1 MQHLYEV
8 VETSFKYPI
17 KIWNHQFNRSKVMK
31 PHWHDEIEL
40 IYCNQGSFELSV
52 NGEKKFVNTKQ
63 LVLIN
68 SNSIHRLRF
77 LEDQTKIITLLLSTL
92 TA

>member
-17 KIWNHQFNRSKVMK
+17 KICNHQFNRSKVMM

-40 IYCNQGSFELSV
+40 IYCNQGSFEL
-52 NGEKKFVNTKQ
+52 
-63 LVLIN
+63 
-68 SNSIHRLRF
+68 
-77 LEDQTKIITLLLSTL
+77 
-92 TA
+92 

>member
-40 IYCNQGSFELSV
+40 IYCNQGSLDRKSV
-52 NGEKKFVNTKQ
+52 V
-63 LVLIN
+63 
-68 SNSIHRLRF
+68 
-77 LEDQTKIITLLLSTL
+77 
-92 TA
+92 

>member
-1 MQHLYEV
+1 
-8 VETSFKYPI
+8 
-17 KIWNHQFNRSKVMK
+17 MK

-77 LEDQTKIITLLLSTL
+77 LEDQTKIITLLLSTEL
-92 TA
+92 FDELSVVSFL

>member
-1 MQHLYEV
+1 MRWKNKLNNIAGVNLSLIHI
-8 VETSFKYPI
+8 F
-17 KIWNHQFNRSKVMK
+17 WNHQFNRSKVMK

-68 SNSIHRLRF
+68 SNSIHRLRRCV
-77 LEDQTKIITLLLSTL
+77 
-92 TA
+92 